1 MGQVGFIAIANWQNE
16 QLKRHMTLGH
26 QILSLNNGCSLV
38 PFSINIDESLSY
50 KIRFINVYQPSG
62 VCFIIIVK
70 DIFPMKYADMCL
82 KNADVNNFMLFCQL
96 KICRER
102 TRV

>member
-16 QLKRHMTLGH
+16 KFKRRMTLGH
-26 QILSLNNGCSLV
+26 QILSLNIACFLV
-38 PFSINIDESLSY
+38 LFSINIDESFSY

-62 VCFIIIVK
+62 VCFIIILK
-70 DIFPMKYADMCL
+70 DIFPMKYADSCL

-96 KICRER
+96 KICSER